1 MSEVGDPQEQ
11 EWTDPRER
19 EGWDPL
25 ADGGDEPE
33 DVDVEKNRE
42 EAREGADEAPPL

>member
-1 MSEVGDPQEQ
+1 VSEIDEPQEQ

-25 ADGGDEPE
+25 AGGGEDAE
-33 DVDVEKNRE
+33 DVDVEENRE
-42 EAREGADEAPPL
+42 EAREGADEQAPL

>member
-1 MSEVGDPQEQ
+1 MSEIDEPQEQ

-25 ADGGDEPE
+25 AGGGGDPE
-33 DVDVEKNRE
+33 DVDVEENLE
-42 EAREGADEAPPL
+42 EAREGEDDAPPL

>member
-1 MSEVGDPQEQ
+1 MSEIGDPQEE

-25 ADGGDEPE
+25 AGGGEDAD
-33 DVDVEKNRE
+33 DVDVEENRE
-42 EAREGADEAPPL
+42 EAREGEDDAPPL